1 MTVWQWLGNGW
12 ALIHLG
18 AILIGIGVIK
28 WADKRYERRW
38 KK

>member
-1 MTVWQWLGNGW
+1 MTIWQWLSNGW
-12 ALIHLG
+12 ALFHLVGIIVALG
-18 AILIGIGVIK
+18 AVK